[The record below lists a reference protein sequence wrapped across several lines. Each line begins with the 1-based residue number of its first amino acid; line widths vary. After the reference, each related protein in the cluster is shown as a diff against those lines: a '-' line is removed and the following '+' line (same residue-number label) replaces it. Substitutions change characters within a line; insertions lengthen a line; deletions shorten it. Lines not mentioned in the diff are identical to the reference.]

1 MKAIY
6 VVPNWSK
13 HNLKYTT
20 VSLYIPKSIPLEAMY
35 IKSLLKPEIV
45 LEIIDAN
52 ADDLFDD
59 DLLKRIKDSAADV
72 MIFKT
77 TVNYILWR
85 CPPVDFE
92 VPKHLMQICAGVN
105 MKTIAIGPHAAADVS
120 EVLESLKCDYVI
132 NGEPEIAL
140 SKFLNSNMQDMKIEG
155 FVQRNSK
162 MDALRK

>member
-52 ADDLFDD
+52 ADDLSDD

-72 MIFKT
+72 MIFNT

-92 VPKHLMQICAGVN
+92 VPKHLMQICA
-105 MKTIAIGPHAAADVS
+105 
-120 EVLESLKCDYVI
+120 
-132 NGEPEIAL
+132 
-140 SKFLNSNMQDMKIEG
+140 
-155 FVQRNSK
+155 R
-162 MDALRK
+162 